1 MKRTKISL
9 IVSVVLL
16 TACTSMQIFAETANK
31 PVAPAVVAKQPV
43 VAPVVIPAA
52 KPMPQ
57 ALVPKVAQ
65 AVVPSPSAQPPA
77 PVVQNTPDA
86 VKPSFSFTDG
96 QVLDIQKT
104 IHDYLM
110 QNPQL
115 LREMSQALRAQEMN
129 KMQSETKQQIPN
141 YTKGLLDTT
150 KHRFIGNEKGD
161 VAIVE
166 IFDYQCGHCKSMG
179 EVMSKLVKSDPNL
192 QVVFLEWPIFGPDS
206 NAAVKAA
213 FAAHKQGKYIEMH
226 DALLAA
232 ENPLNQD
239 KIKQVAKSIGL
250 DQAKFTQD
258 MLDKSLDDMVKSN
271 VQIAKDLKLPATPA
285 FIITNR
291 KGDKF
296 DFILGESSVEDLH
309 KAVEGVRGSDSAK
322 SK

>member
-9 IVSVVLL
+9 MVSVALL
-16 TACTSMQIFAETANK
+16 VACASMQIFAETA
-31 PVAPAVVAKQPV
+31 PVAPAVVAQPPV
-43 VAPVVIPAA
+43 VAPAP
-52 KPMPQ
+52 
-57 ALVPKVAQ
+57 
-65 AVVPSPSAQPPA
+65 AVVPAPSAQLA
-77 PVVQNTPDA
+77 PDG

-141 YTKGLLDTT
+141 YTKGLLDTS
-150 KHRFIGNEKGD
+150 KHSFIGNEKGD
-161 VAIVE
+161 VAIIE

-179 EVMSKLVKSDPNL
+179 EVLSKLVKKDSNL

-213 FAAHKQGKYIEMH
+213 FAARKQGKYIEMH

-239 KIKQVAKSIGL
+239 KIKQISKSIGL

-258 MLDKSLDDMVKSN
+258 MLDKSLDDMVKN
-271 VQIAKDLKLPATPA
+271 NIQVAKDLKLPATPA

-309 KAVEGVRGSDSAK
+309 KAVEEVRKSGEAK
-322 SK
+322 